1 MSFVLNQLALAFF
14 NFVNSRIDA
23 YRILRNKH
31 IAHGI
36 NFTAY
41 ALFAGLVIWIAD
53 YNLPN
58 AVLFCFSAFFGR
70 QIVFD
75 PALNLRRNLS
85 FFYQSTANPP
95 RAIMDRIERI
105 LFPDNDGRKI
115 FYFYLIMWT
124 ATIGIKISFL

>member
-1 MSFVLNQLALAFF
+1 MSFILNQLALAFF

-23 YRILRNKH
+23 YRILKQKH
-31 IAHGI
+31 IAHAI

-41 ALFAGLVIWIAD
+41 TLFTGLVIWIAD

-58 AVLFCFSAFFGR
+58 GVLFCFSAFFGR

-75 PALNLRRNLS
+75 PALNLRRKLS

-95 RAIMDRIERI
+95 RALMDKIER
-105 LFPDNDGRKI
+105 LLLPHNDGKKI
-115 FYFYLIMWT
+115 FYFYLIMWFV
-124 ATIGIKISFL
+124 TIGIKISFL